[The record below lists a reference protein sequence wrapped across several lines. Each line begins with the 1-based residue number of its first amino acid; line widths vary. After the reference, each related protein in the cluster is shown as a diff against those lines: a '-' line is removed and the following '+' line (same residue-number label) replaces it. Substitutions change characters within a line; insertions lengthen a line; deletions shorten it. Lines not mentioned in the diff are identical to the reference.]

1 MNSSSMLYVERI
13 LIGQS
18 FFHRYY
24 GYHYYSN
31 IGVSLQP
38 SAFWHC

>member
-1 MNSSSMLYVERI
+1 MNSSSMLSVKRI
-13 LIGQS
+13 LTGQS
-18 FFHRYY
+18 LFYSYY
-24 GYHYYSN
+24 GYHYYSD